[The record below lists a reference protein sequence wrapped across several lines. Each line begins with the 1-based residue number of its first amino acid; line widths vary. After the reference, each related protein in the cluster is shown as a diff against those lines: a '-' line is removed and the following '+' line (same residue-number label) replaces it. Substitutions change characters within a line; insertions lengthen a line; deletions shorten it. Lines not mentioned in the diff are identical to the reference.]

1 MCYQVLFSGFLL
13 VVNELNVL
21 FFSLAAWFLGG
32 TDSLTCNLEC
42 CSDAS
47 SGYLHVIVI
56 FENTHPE
63 VLFSGFL
70 AVLYE
75 FNVLFPYFVAYR
87 GTVSLTCCPECCSD
101 ASFVYFHI
109 LVIPW
114 EHSFLRV
121 YFQYFTSWSFFSFV
135 LWFLG
140 ANDRL
145 ECCFS
150 TSFGYDPLGI
160 SFPSVCF
167 QYLTSS

>member
-1 MCYQVLFSGFLL
+1 MCYQVLFSGFL
-13 VVNELNVL
+13 VVLNELNVL

-42 CSDAS
+42 CSHTS

-101 ASFVYFHI
+101 ASSVYFHI
-109 LVIPW
+109 LVIPGNT
-114 EHSFLRV
+114 HSCGYIFSTLRV
-121 YFQYFTSWSFFSFV
+121 GV
-135 LWFLG
+135 
-140 ANDRL
+140 
-145 ECCFS
+145 
-150 TSFGYDPLGI
+150 
-160 SFPSVCF
+160 SFPLLCGFSG
-167 QYLTSS
+167 QRPSRMLL